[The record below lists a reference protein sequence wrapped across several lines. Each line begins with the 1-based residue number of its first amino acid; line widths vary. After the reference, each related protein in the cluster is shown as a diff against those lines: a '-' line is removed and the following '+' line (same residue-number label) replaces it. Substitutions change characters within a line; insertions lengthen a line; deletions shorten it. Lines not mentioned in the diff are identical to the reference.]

1 MSPSPL
7 NQSWFPLLLAE
18 RVSALEATVAEGA
31 AAKADVDAKLEK
43 FRRAATHWK
52 KQFDDLKG
60 KGDAA
65 APAPS

>member
-1 MSPSPL
+1 M
-7 NQSWFPLLLAE
+7 
-18 RVSALEATVAEGA
+18 AEGA